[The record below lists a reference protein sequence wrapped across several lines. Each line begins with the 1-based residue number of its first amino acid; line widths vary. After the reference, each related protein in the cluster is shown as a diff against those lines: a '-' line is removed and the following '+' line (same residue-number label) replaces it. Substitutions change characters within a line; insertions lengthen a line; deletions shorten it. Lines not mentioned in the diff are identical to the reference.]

1 MGVFLF
7 SSNWVFTNYEN
18 YITIVDVK
26 EVSNMTNEQ
35 KKLDRISTAADM
47 LEELAVENEKL
58 ASVFEKA
65 LSRAEAYRFAANW
78 IRQILG
84 DK

>member
-1 MGVFLF
+1 
-7 SSNWVFTNYEN
+7 
-18 YITIVDVK
+18 
-26 EVSNMTNEQ
+26 MTNAE
-35 KKLDRISTAADM
+35 KTLSRISTAADM

-58 ASVFEKA
+58 AGVFEKA

-84 DK
+84 EK